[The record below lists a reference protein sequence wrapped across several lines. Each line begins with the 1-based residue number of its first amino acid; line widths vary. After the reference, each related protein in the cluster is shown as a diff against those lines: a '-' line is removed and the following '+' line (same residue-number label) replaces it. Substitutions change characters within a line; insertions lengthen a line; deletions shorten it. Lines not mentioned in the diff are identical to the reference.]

1 MADFLVLQ
9 GEAKVGRKRSGRLKK
24 GGEMP

>member
-9 GEAKVGRKRSGRLKK
+9 EKAKAGRKRSGRLPK